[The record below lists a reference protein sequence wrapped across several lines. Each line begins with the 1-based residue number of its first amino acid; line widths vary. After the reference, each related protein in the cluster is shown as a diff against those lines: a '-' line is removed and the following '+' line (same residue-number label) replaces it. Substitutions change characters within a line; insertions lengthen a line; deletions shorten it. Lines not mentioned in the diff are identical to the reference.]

1 MIATPEF
8 LYWYR
13 ARVVNVVD
21 GDTLDLETDLGFRIT
36 FLQRYRLYGVDTP
49 ELSGIV
55 ARLQSHGVSPLPHA
69 AHDEG
74 QGHGRSRG

>member
-21 GDTLDLETDLGFRIT
+21 RDTLR
-36 FLQRYRLYGVDTP
+36 
-49 ELSGIV
+49 
-55 ARLQSHGVSPLPHA
+55 SPSL
-69 AHDEG
+69 
-74 QGHGRSRG
+74 